1 MKKIMLVLAAAM
13 LVLCASCVKEK
24 NCRCAVMGT
33 QTVRIVTIKSGDC
46 RKMNYITYFNDL
58 DSSFVDHVVCT
69 DYPFDADSAIVNL

>member
-33 QTVRIVTIKSGDC
+33 QTVRIITIKSGDC